1 MIRIELIVAILA
13 FVVAICFLPNDFP
26 KAMESGNDGDKTY
39 PQARE
44 QLPLDFKNIVI
55 EIPKRCSALN
65 AEFGAP
71 TASSAIEC
79 DGKIE
84 IHSFN
89 VSPKLESISFVQN
102 EQLES
107 VSISG
112 YELTGSK

>member
-26 KAMESGNDGDKTY
+26 KAMKGGNESDNTY
-39 PQARE
+39 PHARK
-44 QLPLDFKNIVI
+44 QLLLDFKNIVV

-65 AEFGAP
+65 AEFGSP
-71 TASSAIEC
+71 TASATIEC

-84 IHSFN
+84 THTFN

-107 VSISG
+107 TSISG

>member
-26 KAMESGNDGDKTY
+26 KAVESDNESDKLHQQT
-39 PQARE
+39 RK
-44 QLPLDFKNIVI
+44 QLLLDFKNIVV

-71 TASSAIEC
+71 TASAAIEC

-84 IHSFN
+84 IHTFN
-89 VSPKLESISFVQN
+89 VSPKLESISFAQN